1 MSEWIDD
8 TWLEFAIDEM
18 LEEFLKNHSQT
29 MPENPL
35 NVWKETELGYFCF
48 AFTLWAA
55 QSKFKMK
62 NANIFNERVEE
73 YHENLKASMKDSDQE
88 NYSAYEIREKEYLAL
103 LTKGASSLFGAISG
117 SPFKPACKALVE
129 NACKRYI
136 FSAKDL
142 VNIIHPWLIEKGMA
156 FDQRINIK

>member
-88 NYSAYEIREKEYLAL
+88 KY
-103 LTKGASSLFGAISG
+103 
-117 SPFKPACKALVE
+117 
-129 NACKRYI
+129 
-136 FSAKDL
+136 
-142 VNIIHPWLIEKGMA
+142 
-156 FDQRINIK
+156 

>member
-1 MSEWIDD
+1 MTRGWN
-8 TWLEFAIDEM
+8 LR
-18 LEEFLKNHSQT
+18 KR
-29 MPENPL
+29 
-35 NVWKETELGYFCF
+35 
-48 AFTLWAA
+48 
-55 QSKFKMK
+55 
-62 NANIFNERVEE
+62 IFGPV
-73 YHENLKASMKDSDQE
+73 
-88 NYSAYEIREKEYLAL
+88 I
-103 LTKGASSLFGAISG
+103 GAISG